1 MIHFAY
7 DLNMDI
13 ARLHD
18 LKSSQQV
25 IQQTEGDV

>member
-1 MIHFAY
+1 MIYFAY
-7 DLNMDI
+7 GSNMDT
-13 ARLHD
+13 ARLDD